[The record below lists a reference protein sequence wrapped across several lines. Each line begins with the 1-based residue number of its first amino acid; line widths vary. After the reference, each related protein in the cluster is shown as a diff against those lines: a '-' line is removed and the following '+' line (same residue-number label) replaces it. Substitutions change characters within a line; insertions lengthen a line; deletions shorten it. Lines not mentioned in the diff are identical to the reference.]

1 MWNSHA
7 SPIVEPRSIVTPGP
21 ATPDQVCHNSLNMT
35 AFSGFHRILRALRH
49 PNYGIYTAGSS
60 VSLIGT
66 WMQRV
71 AVGWLTWQLTGSGAW
86 LGAMA
91 FADLFPTVVVG
102 PLAGAAADRWDRLKV
117 MKISQSLALLQSLLL
132 FGFTAAGLMTVELL
146 LVLTLALGIIIAVNQ
161 PTRLALIPQLVP
173 ADDLPAAVAIN
184 SIIFNSARFVGPLV
198 AGLVIVA
205 FDPAAAFAG
214 NAITFVV
221 FLLALS
227 RIRLAQPRP
236 AKAGRESGL
245 LGEVRAGLAYAARH
259 PGIAP
264 LLLLLIVVC
273 LCTRPFVELLPG
285 FADEVFRAGAGG
297 LALLTATVG
306 VGAVAG
312 GLWLAQRG
320 SAGLTRLAVGSVLV
334 LCAALLLF
342 VATDRLWVAVL
353 ALGIAGFCMVVGGVG
368 TQTLLQL
375 SVDSAMRGRVLSLYG
390 LIFRG
395 GPALGALLMGGA
407 SEVVGLRWPLAV
419 GALIAAVA
427 WAWIWSRRRR
437 IAEVLEPG

>member
-1 MWNSHA
+1 M
-7 SPIVEPRSIVTPGP
+7 VG
-21 ATPDQVCHNSLNMT
+21 
-35 AFSGFHRILRALRH
+35 FSGFHRILRALRN

-71 AVGWLTWQLTGSGAW
+71 AVGWLTWQLTESGAW

-91 FADLFPTVVVG
+91 FADLFPTVLIG

-117 MKISQSLALLQSLLL
+117 MKVSQSLAMLQSLLL
-132 FGFTAAGLMTVELL
+132 FGFTVAGLMTAELL
-146 LVLTLALGIIIAVNQ
+146 LALTLALGIIIAINQ

-198 AGLVIVA
+198 AGLIIVV

-214 NAITFVV
+214 NAITFVL

-227 RIRLAQPRP
+227 RIRLTQERPSRP
-236 AKAGRESGL
+236 AQKGGL
-245 LGEVRAGLAYAARH
+245 LGEVRAGIGYAARH

-264 LLLLLIVVC
+264 LLFLLIVVC

-285 FADEVFRAGAGG
+285 FAEDVFKAGAGG

-320 SAGLTRLAVGSVLV
+320 GEGLTRIAVGSVLV

-342 VATDRLWVAVL
+342 VATEQLWVAVL
-353 ALGIAGFCMVVGGVG
+353 ALGITGFCMVVGGVG

-395 GPALGALLMGGA
+395 GPAVGALLMGGA
-407 SEVVGLRWPLAV
+407 SEFVGLRWPLAV
-419 GALIAAVA
+419 GALIAILA

-437 IAEVLEPG
+437 IAEVLEPR